1 LEYGLAEKF
10 KKIFWSNLITT
21 FKFVGIVVLAFS
33 VKIIIDAVQEDN
45 SEDLFFPIYLLAF
58 IPVVL
63 IGVYTYTKL
72 KLSTVNKFVCSLI
85 FGAVISASFIATYFL
100 GSALDDTD
108 INIRF
113 IKVYGIIIFITT
125 SLIYLQLPWKKDE

>member
-1 LEYGLAEKF
+1 LAERF

-21 FKFVGIVVLAFS
+21 FKFVGLVVLAVS

-63 IGVYTYTKL
+63 IGVYAYTKL

-85 FGAVISASFIATYFL
+85 FGSVISISFITTYFL

-113 IKVYGIIIFITT
+113 IKVYGVIIFITT
-125 SLIYLQLPWKKDE
+125 SLIYLQLPWKKDD

>member
-1 LEYGLAEKF
+1 MAEKF
-10 KKIFWSNLITT
+10 KKIFWSNLITI
-21 FKFVGIVVLAFS
+21 FKFVGVVILAIS
-33 VKIIIDAVQEDN
+33 VKIIIDAVLEDN
-45 SEDLFFPIYLLAF
+45 SEDLFFPIYLFAF

-85 FGAVISASFIATYFL
+85 FGSVISISFITTYFL

-108 INIRF
+108 SNIRF
-113 IKVYGIIIFITT
+113 IKVYGVIIFITT

>member
-1 LEYGLAEKF
+1 MAEKF

-21 FKFVGIVVLAFS
+21 FKFVGLVVLAVS

-85 FGAVISASFIATYFL
+85 FGSVISISFITTYFL

-113 IKVYGIIIFITT
+113 IKVYGVIIFITT